1 MNQILVL
8 YAYYEKDEV
17 YKNNLEL
24 FLRKG
29 IYSEC
34 DYVFIVN
41 GKSTVDIPNVSN
53 IRVLSKANE
62 DYDFGAYNHALNNI
76 QYDQYKYIIFMNT
89 SVRGPFIPPYVR
101 MKWYEPFIDML
112 KDDKNK
118 VKLVGTTINILSSP
132 TQISRIFE
140 NYSGFSRPHTHV
152 QTQFFAMD
160 KECLDF
166 LLSKDLFSS
175 KCYNNFTDI
184 IVIKELM
191 MSQLVLHNG
200 WNINAI
206 VAGYNGLDYRTLQN
220 DVNFS
225 GYGHDPGFA
234 NTCFGRTIHP
244 YECIFIKTNRNLCPN
259 EINSLSQLLLNN

>member
-1 MNQILVL
+1 MNEILVL
-8 YAYYEKDEV
+8 YAYYEKDGV

-29 IYSEC
+29 IHTEC

-41 GKSTVDIPNVSN
+41 GQSTVSIPNASN
-53 IRVLSKANE
+53 IKVLYKDNE

-76 QYDQYKYIIFMNT
+76 KYDQYKHIFFMNT
-89 SVRGPFIPPYVR
+89 SVRGPFIPPYVA
-101 MKWYEPFIDML
+101 MKWYEPFINML
-112 KDDKNK
+112 SVND
-118 VKLVGTTINILSSP
+118 VKLVGTTINVLSSP

-175 KCYNNFTDI
+175 KDYNNFTEFI
-184 IVIKELM
+184 AMKELM
-191 MSQLVLHNG
+191 MSQLVLRNG

-206 VAGYNGLDYRTLQN
+206 VAGYNGIDYRTLKE

-225 GYGHDPGFA
+225 GYEHDPGFT

-244 YECIFIKTNRNLCPN
+244 YECIFIKTNRGLCPN
-259 EINSLSQLLLNN
+259 EINSLSQLLQK